1 MSKLTCHRRVNIK
14 ERDMEG
20 KVKERAK
27 ERVRLKNMIQKITH
41 KNM

>member
-1 MSKLTCHRRVNIK
+1 MSKITCHRRVNIK

-20 KVKERAK
+20 QVKERAK